1 MTTNIGYTCDQLDR
15 LMTVEFRVYGL
26 DDPGKPQSRGTIATL
41 YDAARSNTDRALTQL
56 ATEGIT
62 QSINRGDIVIITTG
76 WLIPVWAPHGETD
89 GTPGAL
95 AIARAISKGLGAR
108 VVFITEES
116 IEPVIAA
123 GCLAV
128 GLRVYDLDFL
138 LNTRNLGEVGGV
150 SIIDFTLDA
159 DTAPAESK
167 KILDQLDAKAV
178 IAIEKAG
185 RNKNGVYHTGLGND
199 FSDTAIKVDYL
210 VDEARTRGL
219 FTVGIIDIGNEI
231 GSGNIVEAVREIMPF
246 GKVCKC
252 PCKGGLA
259 STVETDAVIVA
270 SACNFGGYALAAAIA
285 AEVGILDLTHSAESE
300 RYIMQECGRAGAID
314 GATLS
319 SGGFRNLNGVEL
331 SDYAPLIDLMRT
343 IVKAKDVQL
352 RIHLL
357 RP

>member
-1 MTTNIGYTCDQLDR
+1 MSGKIGYVCDQLDR

-26 DDPGKPQSRGTIATL
+26 DDPGKPQSRGTIAKL
-41 YDAARSNTDRALTQL
+41 YDAARSQTDRALTQL
-56 ATEGIT
+56 ATEGLT
-62 QSINRGDIVIITTG
+62 QSVSRGDVVIITTG
-76 WLIPVWAPHGETD
+76 WLIPFWAPHGETD

-95 AIARAISKGLGAR
+95 AIARALSIGLGAR
-108 VVFITEES
+108 IVFITEES
-116 IEPVIAA
+116 IAPVIGA
-123 GCLAV
+123 GCVAA

-138 LNTRNLGEVGGV
+138 LNTRNVGEVGGV

-159 DTAPAESK
+159 KKAPSEAK
-167 KILDQLDAKAV
+167 RVIDQLEAKAV

-185 RNKNGVYHTGLGND
+185 RNQKGVYHTGLGND

-210 VDEARTRGL
+210 VDEARNRGL

-231 GSGNIVEAVREIMPF
+231 GSGNIVDAVREIMPF

-252 PCKGGLA
+252 PCEGGLA
-259 STVETDAVIVA
+259 STVETDALIVT

-285 AEVGILDLTHSAESE
+285 AEVDNLELAHSRETE
-300 RYIMQECGRAGAID
+300 RLITQECGRAGAID
-314 GATLS
+314 GATLT
-319 SGGFRNLNGVEL
+319 SGGFRNLNGVAFD
-331 SDYAPLIDLMRT
+331 DYAPLIDLMRT
-343 IVKAKDVQL
+343 IVKAKDVQI